1 MASSVLT
8 DAVERRLT
16 TRLTVAQTR
25 SVEGGPLRRVWK
37 RLLYLRFLL
46 LQRHRYG
53 RLALEWVDQRPFL
66 VLPEVFN
73 PGLFASGRLL
83 ARAVEQR
90 DDLLAPGARVLD
102 LGTGSGIGAVAA
114 ARKARS
120 VLATD
125 INPRAVRCARINA
138 LLNQVE
144 ERIEARQGDLFE
156 PLAPDEHFEVVLFNP
171 PYYRGRPRDA
181 LDQAWRSPDV
191 IERFAAGLPNVLAP
205 GGHALVVL
213 SSDGE
218 RDAFLDAFRAHG
230 LSVDV
235 AAGQTLLNETLTVY
249 RVQSDQQSA
258 VGTPRAPG
266 QLMAD
271 S

>member
-120 VLATD
+120 
-125 INPRAVRCARINA
+125 
-138 LLNQVE
+138 
-144 ERIEARQGDLFE
+144 DLFE